1 MAEQKPIHYFVCSED
16 SHDLHLDSCTE
27 GNTIVEYFD
36 SEDVVDLAKFAE
48 IVKSKPNCVQKH
60 FIVCEGT
67 EYCAVET
74 DNVENTYIF
83 SSRLKYRFVPKLAA
97 GTATIDMFIEKDKL
111 LGDRATKLDGQSGFK
126 LCDTNGEII
135 PDGKKFDIQILRDY
149 EDELDEEDE
158 ETEGLSEEELLFR
171 NKDWI
176 GIYDGYGDSGHY
188 ILCGQADGG
197 DSFECETI
205 DDIVYLKN
213 NGRYLFFDVDNE
225 RSDIFFSYD
234 VPTKEECIHIH
245 YDDNGDICLT
255 KWD

>member
-1 MAEQKPIHYFVCSED
+1 MTEQKPIHYFVCSVG
-16 SHDLHLDSCTE
+16 SGSLHLDNRTE
-27 GNTIVEYFD
+27 ENTIVEYFD

-135 PDGKKFDIQILRDY
+135 PDGKEFAIQILRDS
-149 EDELDEEDE
+149 EDKLDEEYEE
-158 ETEGLSEEELLFR
+158 ETEGLSEEELLF
-171 NKDWI
+171 
-176 GIYDGYGDSGHY
+176 
-188 ILCGQADGG
+188 
-197 DSFECETI
+197 
-205 DDIVYLKN
+205 
-213 NGRYLFFDVDNE
+213 
-225 RSDIFFSYD
+225 
-234 VPTKEECIHIH
+234 
-245 YDDNGDICLT
+245 
-255 KWD
+255 